1 MVPRS
6 GARSIMG
13 AMSRFARTVGLVA
26 GLAMA
31 GAAAAQ
37 QHEPPNSLLLVAK
50 PELADPN
57 FRRTV
62 VLVTQAED
70 ASTVGVIL
78 NRPLGTRLS
87 ELLPEEAA
95 SANYREPVFFGGPVM
110 RRAIVALFRS
120 ESPPRAP
127 AFHVLRGVYLTMHP
141 DNIRRLL
148 ADPARRYRLYAGF
161 SGWAPRQLEG
171 EFARDDWHVL
181 PADEDAVFRKNPEGL
196 WEELMR
202 KVTRPKPQTRG
213 ARSPALAETRSP
225 ALGGA
230 LCPDPPGGA
239 ARAALAGSWH
249 EATSGARR
257 DAASFG
263 AAREFA
269 RYPDGRPESRATRL
283 GNPAA
288 VACSGFQL
296 TTARRAVQYALQAR
310 ANQVCKTTR

>member
-1 MVPRS
+1 
-6 GARSIMG
+6 MG
-13 AMSRFARTVGLVA
+13 AMLARAAALVA
-26 GLAMA
+26 GLALA

-37 QHEPPNSLLLVAK
+37 QHEPPNGLLLVAK

-78 NRPLGTRLS
+78 NRPLKAKLS
-87 ELLPEEAA
+87 ELLPEDAA
-95 SANYREPVFFGGPVM
+95 SANYKEPLFFGGPVM
-110 RRAIVALFRS
+110 RRAIVALFRADT
-120 ESPPRAP
+120 PPRAP
-127 AFHVLRGVYLTMHP
+127 AFHVLRNLYLTMHP
-141 DNIRRLL
+141 DNIKQLL

-171 EFARDDWHVL
+171 EFGRNDWYVL
-181 PADEDAVFRKNPEGL
+181 PADEGAVFRKNPEGL
-196 WEELMR
+196 WEEMLR
-202 KVTRPKPQTRG
+202 KAIRPKPQ
-213 ARSPALAETRSP
+213 ARRAPAPVIAETRSP
-225 ALGGA
+225 AIGGA

-263 AAREFA
+263 AARGFA
-269 RYPDGRPESRATRL
+269 RYPDGRPESRSTRL

-288 VACSGFQL
+288 VACSDVQNITVHG
-296 TTARRAVQYALQAR
+296 AVQYSPWPAR
-310 ANQVCKTTR
+310 ARVCKTTL